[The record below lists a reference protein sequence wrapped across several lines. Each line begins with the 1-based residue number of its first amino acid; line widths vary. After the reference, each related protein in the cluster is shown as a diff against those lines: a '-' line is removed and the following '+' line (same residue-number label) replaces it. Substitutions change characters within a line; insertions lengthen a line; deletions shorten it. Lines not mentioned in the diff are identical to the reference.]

1 MSTRAYQHFGKL
13 DEGRRSTDFGEACSR
28 ISRDVWRTNTVWPE
42 LVEALNDCAVPVFV
56 CTGRLWVGDVSAS
69 DRNRMAETR
78 RAKRVGGRGSVRST
92 RAGRRQRRRVPEKI
106 TASIMRGP
114 RPAACSSFPNRFP
127 PSVLHRERERAIA
140 ADRITFCVSVLR
152 ALTARGF
159 VEGLLTARHGTLLR
173 S

>member
-92 RAGRRQRRRVPEKI
+92 RAGRRQRRRVPEKNNGLDHAR
-106 TASIMRGP
+106 TEAG
-114 RPAACSSFPNRFP
+114 
-127 PSVLHRERERAIA
+127 SVLLLPQQVSPVGA
-140 ADRITFCVSVLR
+140 AP
-152 ALTARGF
+152 
-159 VEGLLTARHGTLLR
+159 
-173 S
+173 

>member
-1 MSTRAYQHFGKL
+1 MSAPAIETGWP
-13 DEGRRSTDFGEACSR
+13 RRGERSE
-28 ISRDVWRTNTVWPE
+28 W
-42 LVEALNDCAVPVFV
+42 
-56 CTGRLWVGDVSAS
+56 GDAARCGARERG
-69 DRNRMAETR
+69 DARGGGCQ
-78 RAKRVGGRGSVRST
+78 KR
-92 RAGRRQRRRVPEKI
+92 I

-159 VEGLLTARHGTLLR
+159 VEGLLTVVLALVTGHCCVRGRHFFRTLSNQR
-173 S
+173 FRFAFCSEG